1 MLATL
6 FLAAAKVE
14 DVKAK
19 NPILPEGKEILW
31 ASIAF
36 VIVLSLLAWKAWP
49 AVKAGL
55 KARQD
60 RIAGDLAKAEE
71 ARVEAESSLEDY
83 RRQLAE
89 ARSEAAGIIEE
100 ARQDADRVRQERIAA
115 IDDEIAQLRA
125 RAAEDIRLATERAM
139 SDLSTR
145 GRRAV
150 DRAGR
155 EGGRAQPRPRHA
167 DRADRELHQP
177 GREQLTVPE
186 SSRIEAY
193 ANALLEVA
201 RAEGHLAEVED
212 ELFRFAR
219 TFEGNDELRM
229 ALSDRALPADRRVA
243 VVQELLGEK
252 ALQTSMALASFVVSS
267 GRAGEFAEIVDRFVE
282 LAAAERKQAI
292 AEVRSAIPLDAG
304 ADRSSAGRA
313 EPCNRQGRRSEGDR
327 RSVGDGRHR
336 RHHRRHRDRRLRPS
350 SARATERADLTC
362 LN

>member
-49 AVKAGL
+49 AVEGRAQGAPGPHRERPR
-55 KARQD
+55 ARP
-60 RIAGDLAKAEE
+60 
-71 ARVEAESSLEDY
+71 
-83 RRQLAE
+83 RRHAWKPR
-89 ARSEAAGIIEE
+89 ARSRTTAVSSPRRATRRPGSSRRPVRTPSACAGS
-100 ARQDADRVRQERIAA
+100 ASPRSTTSSQSM
-115 IDDEIAQLRA
+115 RA

-155 EGGRAQPRPRHA
+155 EGRRAQPRPRHA

-177 GREQLTVPE
+177 GREQLAVPE

-229 ALSDRALPADRRVA
+229 ALSDPRAARRPPGRGGRGAARRQGAADERGAGARSWSRPDAPASSRRSSTGSWSSPPRSGSKA
-243 VVQELLGEK
+243 V
-252 ALQTSMALASFVVSS
+252 
-267 GRAGEFAEIVDRFVE
+267 
-282 LAAAERKQAI
+282 
-292 AEVRSAIPLDAG
+292 AEVRSAMPLDQR
-304 ADRSSAGRA
+304 ADRAPAGR
-313 EPCNRQGRRSEGDR
+313 R
-327 RSVGDGRHR
+327 
-336 RHHRRHRDRRLRPS
+336 
-350 SARATERADLTC
+350 
-362 LN
+362 